1 LCAER
6 RYDPAKFHNRVAQ
19 YPFYD
24 HNAPPLTLIVQ
35 CCNDLHNWLEE
46 DEKHVVGIN
55 CKAGKGRTG
64 LIICCYLLH
73 SKTCKTASEALQF
86 YGRKRTKDGKG
97 VTIASQQRY
106 ISYYEK
112 ILARGGLSPET
123 TIYRLQSIELT
134 PPPLVPGGVFA
145 IIFIK
150 HQEVFHTKPIEPV
163 KGCNKLILDGC
174 GTPIMGDIKVQ
185 FGVKR
190 PGSAAKWLC
199 HFWINTEFINEDNTY
214 SLEKSV
220 IDVANKDKKHTVF
233 PRDFSIKLVTDPITD
248 QTEKKRAE
256 SVIKDPPPNPAS
268 NFANKLSAEE
278 KKKRRMSFYSYTA
291 YVLGDDDEDEYD
303 DEDESGEDIT
313 GAGEAGFNIETQEDL
328 EKEVVHLRSEN
339 KKMKN
344 QTDKLMAKIKELQ
357 ETVKE
362 QHRSI
367 QEIKQAPRTAN
378 PRKKNGVIRVVKV
391 LYDFKPQIDGEIGV
405 KIGQT
410 LDILEERGEWVK
422 GRTSTGEEGWFPE
435 NFSKTVQDFR

>member
-1 LCAER
+1 
-6 RYDPAKFHNRVAQ
+6 
-19 YPFYD
+19 
-24 HNAPPLTLIVQ
+24 
-35 CCNDLHNWLEE
+35 
-46 DEKHVVGIN
+46 
-55 CKAGKGRTG
+55 
-64 LIICCYLLH
+64 
-73 SKTCKTASEALQF
+73 
-86 YGRKRTKDGKG
+86 
-97 VTIASQQRY
+97 
-106 ISYYEK
+106 
-112 ILARGGLSPET
+112 
-123 TIYRLQSIELT
+123 
-134 PPPLVPGGVFA
+134 
-145 IIFIK
+145 
-150 HQEVFHTKPIEPV
+150 
-163 KGCNKLILDGC
+163 
-174 GTPIMGDIKVQ
+174 
-185 FGVKR
+185 
-190 PGSAAKWLC
+190 
-199 HFWINTEFINEDNTY
+199 
-214 SLEKSV
+214 
-220 IDVANKDKKHTVF
+220 
-233 PRDFSIKLVTDPITD
+233 
-248 QTEKKRAE
+248 
-256 SVIKDPPPNPAS
+256 
-268 NFANKLSAEE
+268 
-278 KKKRRMSFYSYTA
+278 MSFYSYTA